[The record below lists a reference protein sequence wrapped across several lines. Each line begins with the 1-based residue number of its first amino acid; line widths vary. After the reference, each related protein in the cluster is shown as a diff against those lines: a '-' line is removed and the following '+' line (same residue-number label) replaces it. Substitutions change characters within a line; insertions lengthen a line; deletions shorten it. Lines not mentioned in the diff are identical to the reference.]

1 MLVTSV
7 ADPGCFS
14 RIPKPNFFHPGSK
27 RLRIPDPDC
36 IKELKYSNPKNC
48 FQALANMIQVV
59 RPESGFFFSPIP
71 DPGQKEPDPGSVPPT
86 LLVTVPVCPLLVEL
100 AADNFL
106 DSKDDPVLAA
116 DTDGGSA
123 ILHRLLRVLN
133 LNEFVIRKKN
143 RNEKHFKQ
151 RERGGGRE
159 VFLN

>member
-1 MLVTSV
+1 MLVNSV

-14 RIPKPNFFHPGSK
+14 RIPNTNFFHPRSK
-27 RLRIPDPDC
+27 GFRILDPDC

-48 FQALANMIQVV
+48 FQANENIFL
-59 RPESGFFFSPIP
+59 PIP
-71 DPGQKEPDPGSVPPT
+71 DPGQKAPDPGSVPGT
-86 LLVTVPVCPLLVEL
+86 LLGMVPVCPLLVEL

-133 LNEFVIRKKN
+133 LNEFLI
-143 RNEKHFKQ
+143 
-151 RERGGGRE
+151 
-159 VFLN
+159 